1 MKKKK
6 FYLGVNF
13 FFLFLF
19 SHCRFTLLS
28 FLFFFLVFANVLQ
41 GGQLGELYDS
51 MGQRPNGYSPFS
63 EVFLSF
69 LTVAVTVKV
78 TIIFATSTILRKR
91 NGISY
96 ST

>member
-1 MKKKK
+1 
-6 FYLGVNF
+6 
-13 FFLFLF
+13 
-19 SHCRFTLLS
+19 
-28 FLFFFLVFANVLQ
+28 
-41 GGQLGELYDS
+41 